1 MKLLLENWRE
11 YLREYKERSFPEY
24 GGTSLKYIPKKNRYI
39 NDGEIYYEMHIGV
52 YPELQG
58 QGVAGKIIME
68 FANESKFPLFFA
80 EARITNPN
88 LFKVL
93 EKLEDSLNVE
103 RTELGWMI
111 R

>member
-1 MKLLLENWRE
+1 M
-11 YLREYKERSFPEY
+11 
-24 GGTSLKYIPKKNRYI
+24 YIPKKNPYI
-39 NDGEIYYEMHIGV
+39 NDGELYYEMHIGID
-52 YPELQG
+52 PKFQG
-58 QGVAGKIIME
+58 QGVAGKIIMD

-80 EARITNPN
+80 EARITNTN

-93 EKLEDSLNVE
+93 KKLETNSNVE

>member
-24 GGTSLKYIPKKNRYI
+24 GGTSLKYIPKKNPYI

-52 YPELQG
+52 DPEFQG
-58 QGVAGKIIME
+58 QGVAGKIIMQ
-68 FANESKFPLFFA
+68 FADESQHPLFFA

-93 EKLEDSLNVE
+93 KKKEADPRVE